1 MNPKMPSSA
10 VGVCGGGG
18 GGGEGGTGGEGRGI
32 WGSARRTSESR
43 DDLTEDWTEEGWTD
57 NVFSAISSASGA
69 SVCGGREGLNGVTSM
84 SMRSRRRSCLC
95 GVADWRG
102 RERETAEREK
112 ERSFI
117 DDQEVTEGR

>member
-1 MNPKMPSSA
+1 MPSSA

-43 DDLTEDWTEEGWTD
+43 DDLTEDSTEAWTEEGWTD

-69 SVCGGREGLNGVTSM
+69 SVCGGGG
-84 SMRSRRRSCLC
+84 
-95 GVADWRG
+95 RG
-102 RERETAEREK
+102 
-112 ERSFI
+112 
-117 DDQEVTEGR
+117 